1 MFSDSFPQGRSTVQE
16 GIFPGLLVNKIDRTV
31 KELRICRSWM
41 GPRICFF
48 IRSVRVS
55 EKYPS
60 IDGRQSLK
68 ARRDITHFEE
78 EKEAAIVAT
87 DEDDRRKPLHRHCG
101 YFSTFE
107 PKRESFPDTFSSR
120 TDRYFD

>member
-1 MFSDSFPQGRSTVQE
+1 M
-16 GIFPGLLVNKIDRTV
+16 IGLLRNSEFVLGLGWDHGFAFLT
-31 KELRICRSWM
+31 
-41 GPRICFF
+41 
-48 IRSVRVS
+48 RSVRVS
-55 EKYPS
+55 EKCPS

-78 EKEAAIVAT
+78 EKEEAIVAT